1 MIYNCKDVLRRV
13 LILFLLKNMYLKNFS
28 YLCTFE
34 LIHNFSNG
42 KDYRDSKSEGRCR

>member
-1 MIYNCKDVLRRV
+1 MIVETPYYDVSTF
-13 LILFLLKNMYLKNFS
+13 LIFNKKYVYLKNFS